1 MGSVA
6 VSLNESPSKKE
17 GKKQTSPSRDHKTT
31 RLNESPSQKEGKS
44 PRLAEDKA
52 ELAAS
57 MKALPRRKGIF
68 LPERF
73 TSMPASASMK
83 ALPRRKGIFLPE
95 RFTSMPASA
104 SMKALP
110 RRKGNAADFRGRGW
124 HVQGLNESPSK
135 KEGKSPPPLKP
146 KTQPMQGLDE
156 SPSQKEGKYEV
167 RTWRAALAAEP
178 Q

>member
-57 MKALPRRKGIF
+57 MKALPRRKGNI
-68 LPERF
+68 
-73 TSMPASASMK
+73 AVV
-83 ALPRRKGIFLPE
+83 LPRPLR
-95 RFTSMPASA
+95 PA
-104 SMKALP
+104 
-110 RRKGNAADFRGRGW
+110 
-124 HVQGLNESPSK
+124 
-135 KEGKSPPPLKP
+135 
-146 KTQPMQGLDE
+146 
-156 SPSQKEGKYEV
+156 
-167 RTWRAALAAEP
+167 P